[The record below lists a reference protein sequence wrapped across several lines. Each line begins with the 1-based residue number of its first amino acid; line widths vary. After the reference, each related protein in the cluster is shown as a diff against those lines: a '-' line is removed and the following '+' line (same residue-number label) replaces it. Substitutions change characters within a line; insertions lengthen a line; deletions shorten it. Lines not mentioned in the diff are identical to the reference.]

1 MHELS
6 SEDFLLMGWQSNPR
20 FDYKAQMKRL
30 KNVHQFTFDAREKLI
45 PQRKTAIRKA
55 FNKYNQYLSKIKRGE
70 YTFID
75 AKKSQVKNLKE
86 QFPHSNKGIIY
97 NRPVQSGAVR
107 KTEIFGTGKHT
118 KLLDEFEY
126 TEVSPVL
133 KDLREFT
140 FYLPW
145 PESLDVDAREIWVD
159 YVNDTLQPNYIS
171 MAINGYSGLAAKMP
185 GEAGKYAIDLTDKL
199 GKKGKEILSGIY
211 LIFHRKK
218 GGAWLKRIKQEI
230 NSLY

>member
-1 MHELS
+1 MHDLT

-30 KNVHQFTFDAREKLI
+30 KKVHSFTFDAREKLI

-55 FNKYNQYLSKIKRGE
+55 FNKYNQYLSKIKKGE
-70 YTFID
+70 YTFIK

-97 NRPVQSGAVR
+97 NHPVQPGAIR
-107 KTEIFGTGKHT
+107 KTEIFGTGKST

-126 TEVSPVL
+126 TLAIPEL
-133 KDLREFT
+133 KGLKEYT

-145 PESLDVDAREIWVD
+145 PESLAVDMREVWTD

-171 MAINGYSGLAAKMP
+171 VAINGYSGLGMMQP
-185 GEAGKYAIDLTDKL
+185 GDAGKYTKDLTDKL
-199 GKKGKEILSGIY
+199 GKKGKEILTGIY
-211 LIFHRKK
+211 VIFHRRKV
-218 GGAWLKRIKQEI
+218 GVWLRKIKQKI